1 MISNQGFLIHF
12 PEIVLFSDDAK
23 VKRDYENFKQFFTK
37 EKVNAEYEIWEFK
50 LDSNQYL
57 LSIRDKEVSLHLEY
71 SLNKMEG
78 ESSTR
83 EKALKY
89 FIQKYGDSF
98 VKYSGKIAV
107 CSYSSFRRGGSK
119 KNPLKKRYHSVKDL
133 FKKYKLE
140 VAEPNESKQIS
151 IIKRLESKKG
161 SREFDTYE
169 EGVRDKVIYE
179 YLFNSKTHRWLDENI
194 IGLNREESCGYQA
207 MEILYFIGFKN
218 KHKGIFKNLSIGE
231 AINLLE
237 QQDDDFS
244 VVIQYLQRY
253 EQRDTVYMNTVVES
267 PAVKYV
273 ELESIV
279 AVTPEQ
285 IKITETEKEQI
296 IKRRIGQSMFK
307 KELLEIERKCGL
319 CGITDEHFLL
329 ASHIKPWSQSNNQE
343 RLDVNN
349 GLLLCPNHDSLF
361 DKGYISFEDD
371 GAILI
376 SDCLDEATKVFLN
389 ISDKMKINMNKR
401 QKQYMEWHRND
412 IFKIF

>member
-23 VKRDYENFKQFFTK
+23 VKRDYEDFKQFFTE

-107 CSYSSFRRGGSK
+107 CSYSSFRRGVSK
-119 KNPLKKRYHSVKDL
+119 KNPLKKRYHNVKDL
-133 FKKYKLE
+133 FKKAKLE
-140 VAEPNESKQIS
+140 IAEPNESKQIS
-151 IIKRLESKKG
+151 IIKRLEPKKR
-161 SREFDTYE
+161 SREFDSYE
-169 EGVRDKVIYE
+169 EGVRDKAIYE
-179 YLFNSKTHRWLDENI
+179 HLFNSRTHRWLDENI
-194 IGLNREESCGYQA
+194 IGLNPDESRGYQA
-207 MEILYFIGFKN
+207 MGILHFIGLKD

-237 QQDDDFS
+237 QRDDDFS
-244 VVIQYLQRY
+244 VVIQSLRRY
-253 EQRDTVYMNTVVES
+253 EQRDTVDMNTVVES

-285 IKITETEKEQI
+285 IKITETEKEQV
-296 IKRRIGQSMFK
+296 IKRRIGQSTFK
-307 KELLEIERKCGL
+307 KALLDIEKKCKL
-319 CGITDEHFLL
+319 CGISDERFLL

-349 GLLLCPNHDSLF
+349 GLLLCPNHDASF
-361 DKGYISFEDD
+361 DKGYISFKDD
-371 GAILI
+371 GTIMI
-376 SDCLDEATKVFLN
+376 SESLDEATKVLLN
-389 ISDKMKINMNKR
+389 INDKLRVQINEVQQQHMK
-401 QKQYMEWHRND
+401 WHRENLF
-412 IFKIF
+412 IK